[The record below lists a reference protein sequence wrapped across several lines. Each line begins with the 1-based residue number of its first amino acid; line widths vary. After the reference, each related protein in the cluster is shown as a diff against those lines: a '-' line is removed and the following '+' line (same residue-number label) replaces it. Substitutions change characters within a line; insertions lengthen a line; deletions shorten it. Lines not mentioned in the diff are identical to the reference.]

1 MTEADRAMVDIYNKM
16 INDLDNEFQSARE
29 NQAAISGNQRDVFQ
43 RVGENILAERRY
55 QEQRDNL
62 VKLRDD
68 IVGVSPVVEAFL
80 DKTKNPL
87 EVSKFDV
94 DAGKVKVDTSMNPL
108 GGKEV

>member
-1 MTEADRAMVDIYNKM
+1 MTESDKAMVDIYDKM
-16 INDLDNEFQSARE
+16 ISDLDNEFQSARE
-29 NQAAISGNQRDVFQ
+29 SQEKLVGSQSEVFQ
-43 RVGENILAERRY
+43 RVGENMLAARKY
-55 QEQRDNL
+55 QQQRDNL

>member
-1 MTEADRAMVDIYNKM
+1 MTEADKAMVDIYNKM

-43 RVGENILAERRY
+43 RVGENMLDERKY

-62 VKLRDD
+62 VRLRDD
-68 IVGVSPVVEAFL
+68 IVGVSPAIEAFL
-80 DKTKNPL
+80 DKTKKPL
-87 EVSKFDV
+87 EFSKFDV
-94 DAGKVKVDTSMNPL
+94 DSGKAKIDTSMNPL